1 MSWRSRSASDEGAY
15 RHGDHADALDKSRGC
30 PLEHWMSPDGG
41 GMTRPIHGGNI
52 YKAARERR
60 TPVDRIVDF
69 SASINP
75 LGPSAIGLRA
85 IRSALKQIVHYPDP
99 DSWQLR
105 QVLAQH
111 CGVDQDMILVGN
123 GSTELIH
130 LLPRAL
136 GIKSALIMGPT
147 FGEYARAL
155 LDAGSSVRYVHA
167 EQKERFRPPLQE
179 VLRLCSTKRSRF
191 EVVFVC
197 NPNNPTGQLMN
208 RSALRELAEVV
219 GRQQGWLIVDEAFI
233 DYCQAQSVVS
243 MLGSYPRMM
252 VLRSLTKFY
261 AMPGLRIGYLVGAS
275 KVVDQLKDR
284 QPPWS
289 VNSLA
294 QEVALAVLGDEAYA
308 RKSRTFMKRE
318 RSRVMRGLRVLSGL
332 RAYPSAV
339 NFVLIELPAAICAG
353 EVTDRLAA
361 ERLLV
366 RDCSTVPGLTT
377 RMIRVAIR
385 TEKENRRLI
394 AA

>member
-1 MSWRSRSASDEGAY
+1 M
-15 RHGDHADALDKSRGC
+15 
-30 PLEHWMSPDGG
+30 PPDGG
-41 GMTRPIHGGNI
+41 GMTQPIHGGNI

-75 LGPSAIGLRA
+75 LGPPAAGLRA
-85 IRSALKQIVHYPDP
+85 IRSAVKQIVHYPDP
-99 DSWQLR
+99 DCWQLR
-105 QVLAQH
+105 HVLAQH
-111 CGVDQDMILVGN
+111 CGVDQDMVLVGN

-147 FGEYARAL
+147 FEEYARAL

-167 EQKERFRPPLQE
+167 EQRERFRPPLQE
-179 VLRLCSTKRSRF
+179 VLRQCSAKRSRF
-191 EVVFVC
+191 EAVFVC
-197 NPNNPTGQLMN
+197 NPNNPTGQVMN

-219 GRQQGWLIVDEAFI
+219 GQQQGWLVVDEAFI

-243 MLGSYPRMM
+243 MLHAYPRMI

-308 RKSRTFMKRE
+308 TNSRIFMKRE
-318 RSRVMRGLRVLSGL
+318 RSRAIRGFRALSSVRV
-332 RAYPSAV
+332 YPSAA
-339 NFVLIELPAAICAG
+339 NFLLIELPVSTCAG

-366 RDCSTVPGLTT
+366 RDCSAVPGLTAQ
-377 RMIRVAIR
+377 MIRVAIR
-385 TEKENRRLI
+385 TVKDNRRLI
-394 AA
+394 SALGACVRKSRS

>member
-1 MSWRSRSASDEGAY
+1 M
-15 RHGDHADALDKSRGC
+15 
-30 PLEHWMSPDGG
+30 PPDGG
-41 GMTRPIHGGNI
+41 GMTQPIHGGNI

-75 LGPSAIGLRA
+75 LRPPAVGLRA
-85 IRSALKQIVHYPDP
+85 IRLALKQIVHYPDP
-99 DSWQLR
+99 DCWRLKQA
-105 QVLAQH
+105 LAQH

-136 GIKSALIMGPT
+136 RIKSALIMGPT
-147 FGEYARAL
+147 FEEYARVL

-179 VLRLCSTKRSRF
+179 VLRQCSAKRSRF
-191 EVVFVC
+191 EAVFVC
-197 NPNNPTGQLMN
+197 NPNNPTGQVMN
-208 RSALRELAEVV
+208 CSALRELAEVV

-233 DYCQAQSVVS
+233 DYCQAESVVP
-243 MLGSYPRMM
+243 MLHAYPRMM

-261 AMPGLRIGYLVGAS
+261 AMPGLRIGYLVGAR
-275 KVVDQLKDR
+275 KVVDQVKDR
-284 QPPWS
+284 QAPWS

-308 RKSRTFMKRE
+308 TRSRAFMTRE
-318 RSRVMRGLRVLSGL
+318 RSRVMRGLRALSKVCV
-332 RAYPSAV
+332 YPSAA
-339 NFVLIELPAAICAG
+339 NFLLIELPVSTCAG

-361 ERLLV
+361 EGLLV

-394 AA
+394 AALGACMKKSRS

>member
-1 MSWRSRSASDEGAY
+1 M
-15 RHGDHADALDKSRGC
+15 
-30 PLEHWMSPDGG
+30 PPDGG
-41 GMTRPIHGGNI
+41 GMTQPIHGGNI

-60 TPVDRIVDF
+60 TPVGRIVDF

-75 LGPSAIGLRA
+75 LGPPAVGLRT

-99 DSWQLR
+99 DCWQLR
-105 QVLAQH
+105 HVLAQH
-111 CGVDQDMILVGN
+111 CGVDQDMVLVGN

-147 FGEYARAL
+147 FEEYARAL

-167 EQKERFRPPLQE
+167 EQRERFRPPLQE
-179 VLRLCSTKRSRF
+179 LLRQCSAKRSRF
-191 EVVFVC
+191 EAVFVC
-197 NPNNPTGQLMN
+197 NPNNPTGQVMN

-219 GRQQGWLIVDEAFI
+219 GRQQGWLVVDEAFI

-243 MLGSYPRMM
+243 MLHAYPRMI

-308 RKSRTFMKRE
+308 TNSRIFMKRE
-318 RSRVMRGLRVLSGL
+318 RSRAIRGFRALSSVRV
-332 RAYPSAV
+332 YPSAA
-339 NFVLIELPAAICAG
+339 NFLLIELPVSTCAG

-361 ERLLV
+361 EGLLV
-366 RDCSTVPGLTT
+366 RDCSAVPGLTAQ
-377 RMIRVAIR
+377 MIRVAIR
-385 TEKENRRLI
+385 TVKDNRRLV
-394 AA
+394 AALGACVRKSRS

>member
-1 MSWRSRSASDEGAY
+1 MPS
-15 RHGDHADALDKSRGC
+15 
-30 PLEHWMSPDGG
+30 DGG
-41 GMTRPIHGGNI
+41 GMTQPIHGGNI

-75 LGPSAIGLRA
+75 LGPPAVGLRA

-99 DSWQLR
+99 DCWQLR

-111 CGVDQDMILVGN
+111 CGVDPDMILVGN

-147 FGEYARAL
+147 FEEYARAL
-155 LDAGSSVRYVHA
+155 LDSGSSVRYVHA

-179 VLRLCSTKRSRF
+179 VLQQCSAKRSRF
-191 EVVFVC
+191 EALFVC
-197 NPNNPTGQLMN
+197 NPNNPTGQVMN
-208 RSALRELAEVV
+208 RSALRELAEVLD
-219 GRQQGWLIVDEAFI
+219 RQQCWLIVDEAFI
-233 DYCQAQSVVS
+233 DYSQAQSVVS
-243 MLGSYPRMM
+243 MLHAYPRMM
-252 VLRSLTKFY
+252 LLRSLTKFY

-294 QEVALAVLGDEAYA
+294 QEFALAVLGDEAYA
-308 RKSRTFMKRE
+308 TKSRTFMASE
-318 RSRVMRGLRVLSGL
+318 RSRFMRGLRMLSGV
-332 RAYPSAV
+332 RVYPSDA

-366 RDCSTVPGLTT
+366 RDCSTVPGLTAQ
-377 RMIRVAIR
+377 MIRVAIR
-385 TEKENRRLI
+385 TAKENRRLI
-394 AA
+394 AALGAWVKKSQS